1 MKKINKITATIF
13 LPLVLL
19 FTSCFDPIFYEIR
32 KDVKPE
38 ESTVYGYI
46 GQITRF
52 TMNDEEYLFLSA
64 NDGLRYKKASN
75 QSHGSWSTMSLPF
88 NLVSFNFNDTSMDG
102 KQLIGVYANSDT
114 LYLALAPYITT
125 GSEGNSIPWEL
136 ELWGTK
142 TPSDKGSWKKID
154 ISLPIGY
161 YSSTDKYTSL
171 FHVFQTNAPKQEHR
185 FAYVY
190 NNVNEKYY
198 RLEGTTP
205 VDITTEISIV
215 DSGSLA
221 WSAAYFGGGVKFFF
235 SKAVTTDEAYDYDDD
250 PSNDAETD
258 AKHLYYANGEE
269 LWYSDSNSESG
280 YSKACSAGRTIS
292 ALATTKDSILI
303 GLGNITST
311 SSNYGGITRVLLDDK
326 GIPAQSTTG
335 FDSNADFQITTAY
348 EVLTL
353 LNATPDKSEAESA
366 LYSSIAFS
374 GYSGLYENICLWSYY
389 PDRGNWNYE

>member
-1 MKKINKITATIF
+1 MKKINKITAAIF

-52 TMNDEEYLFLSA
+52 TMNGEEYLFLSA
-64 NDGLRYKKASN
+64 NGGLRYKKASN

-88 NLVSFNFNDTSMDG
+88 KLVSFNFNDTSMDG

-114 LYLALAPYITT
+114 LYIVAAPYITT
-125 GSEGNSIPWEL
+125 GSEGNTNPWNL
-136 ELWGTK
+136 ELWGWQE
-142 TPSDKGSWKKID
+142 DNGWNKID
-154 ISLPIGY
+154 MNFPLGY
-161 YSSTDKYTSL
+161 DSYSQHFESI
-171 FHVFQTNAPKQEHR
+171 FHVFQTNAPKTAHR
-185 FAYVY
+185 RAYICAY
-190 NNVNEKYY
+190 SDGKYKY
-198 RLEGTTP
+198 FELKGIAAPE
-205 VDITTEISIV
+205 EIDLTDKIKG
-215 DSGSLA
+215 DGLA
-221 WSAAYFGGGVKFFF
+221 YSAAYFNNAVQFFS

-280 YSKACSAGRTIS
+280 YSKACSVGRTIS
-292 ALATTKDSILI
+292 ALATTKNSILI

-326 GIPAQSTTG
+326 GIPAKSTTG

>member
-1 MKKINKITATIF
+1 MKKINKITAAIF

-52 TMNDEEYLFLSA
+52 TMNGEEYLFLSA

-75 QSHGSWSTMSLPF
+75 QRHGSWNTMSLPF
-88 NLVSFNFNDTSMDG
+88 KLVSFNFNDTSMDG

-136 ELWGTK
+136 ELWGTN

-171 FHVFQTNAPKQEHR
+171 FHVFQTNAPNKDHR
-185 FAYVY
+185 FAYIY
-190 NNVNEKYY
+190 NGVNEKYY
-198 RLEGTTP
+198 QLKGTDTP
-205 VDITTEISIV
+205 DDKTAEITASIE
-215 DSGSLA
+215 DKGSKVY
-221 WSAAYFGGGVKFFF
+221 SAAYFDNLVKFFS
-235 SKAVTTDEAYDYDDD
+235 SKAVTTDETKD
-250 PSNDAETD
+250 TD
-258 AKHLYYANGEE
+258 ANHLYYANGDE
-269 LWYSDSNSESG
+269 LWYYDPDSDS
-280 YSKACSAGRTIS
+280 YAKACSAGRTIS